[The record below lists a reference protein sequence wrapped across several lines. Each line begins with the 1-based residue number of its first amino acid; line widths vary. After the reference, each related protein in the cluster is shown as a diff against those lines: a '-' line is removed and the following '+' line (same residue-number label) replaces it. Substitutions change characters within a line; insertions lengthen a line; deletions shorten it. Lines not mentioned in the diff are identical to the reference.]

1 MGKPY
6 IWQDDSP
13 IWARPQYGE
22 MRLYPMDMLQVVGH
36 TPVVEPTREGKLL
49 TVDTFSTY
57 RDGDPIGDETFVV
70 VDTETMEYETI
81 YQW

>member
-1 MGKPY
+1 MNELNK
-6 IWQDDSP
+6 
-13 IWARPQYGE
+13 AQYEAVTTTEG
-22 MRLYPMDMLQVVGH
+22 YPMDMLQVVGH
-36 TPVVEPTREGKLL
+36 THVVEPTREGNLL
-49 TVDTFSTY
+49 TVDTFFTY